1 MSLESTIKDALK
13 ALQPSC
19 AVNNYAL
26 ITNLGSPARVAQA
39 LSGQRPFDNEDGLL
53 YMNVLRKLK
62 ALQDAAYPIPIDWSE
77 TEAIK
82 AILAGISAGTLHI
95 SVHQETP
102 VIPAEQ
108 QFYVFMPGEG
118 FYFCRRTLDFNKK
131 VKIVGSYQPIAA
143 PRMTK
148 ECADKIIELLRKSG
162 HQGQTVVARATEDCP
177 QDDFK
182 VLWGHDEVECP
193 MTNE

>member
-1 MSLESTIKDALK
+1 VIVSLESSIKDALK

-19 AVNNYAL
+19 AVNNFAL
-26 ITNLGSPARVAQA
+26 IANIGSPARVAQA

-62 ALQDAAYPIPIDWSE
+62 ALQDAAYPLPIDWSE

-82 AILAGISAGTLHI
+82 TILAGVSAGTLHV
-95 SVHQETP
+95 SVHQEQPVTP
-102 VIPAEQ
+102 PES

-143 PRMTK
+143 PRMTGP
-148 ECADKIIELLRKSG
+148 CAEKIIDLLLKSG
-162 HQGQTVVARATEDCP
+162 HKAQTVVARATEDCP
-177 QDDFK
+177 QDNFEI
-182 VLWGHDEVECP
+182 LWRQE
-193 MTNE
+193 